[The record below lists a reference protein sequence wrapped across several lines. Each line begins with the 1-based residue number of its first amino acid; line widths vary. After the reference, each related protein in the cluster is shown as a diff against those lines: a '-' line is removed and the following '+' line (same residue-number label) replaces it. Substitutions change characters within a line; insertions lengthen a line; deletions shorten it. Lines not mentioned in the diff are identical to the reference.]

1 MPFYVY
7 IIGSNEP
14 RKRTYVGWTTDI
26 NKRLKAH
33 NTSKGAK
40 FTRGRVWKLMYYE
53 KYQYIYVDGS
63 TENQVV
69 NQWFSDYNNNKVK
82 NI

>member
-1 MPFYVY
+1 MVFYVY
-7 IIGSNEP
+7 IIGSSQP

-40 FTRGRVWKLMYYE
+40 FTRGSQWILLHKEKL
-53 KYQYIYVDGS
+53 K
-63 TENQVV
+63 TK
-69 NQWFSDYNNNKVK
+69 SDAMKREVQLKKDKSFRSQLRQNLS
-82 NI
+82 

>member
-14 RKRTYVGWTTDI
+14 RKRTYVGWTKDI

-33 NTSKGAK
+33 NASKGAK
-40 FTRGRVWKLMYYE
+40 FTRGSQWKLLHKE
-53 KYQYIYVDGS
+53 KLETKSEAMKREIELKKDKGFRSHLRQ
-63 TENQVV
+63 
-69 NQWFSDYNNNKVK
+69 
-82 NI
+82 NIL

>member
-14 RKRTYVGWTTDI
+14 RKRTYVGWTKDI

-33 NTSKGAK
+33 NASKGAK
-40 FTRGRVWKLMYYE
+40 FTRGSQWKLLHKE
-53 KYQYIYVDGS
+53 KLG
-63 TENQVV
+63 TK
-69 NQWFSDYNNNKVK
+69 SDAMKREIELK
-82 NI
+82 KDKGFRSHLRQNIL

>member
-14 RKRTYVGWTTDI
+14 RKRTYVGWTKDI

-33 NTSKGAK
+33 NASKGAK
-40 FTRGRVWKLMYYE
+40 FTRGSQWKLLHKE
-53 KYQYIYVDGS
+53 KLE
-63 TENQVV
+63 TK
-69 NQWFSDYNNNKVK
+69 SDAMKREIELK
-82 NI
+82 KDKGFRSHLRQNIL